1 MKMTAIQM
9 SVRFLHHRYVCVCMY
24 MCLPSTHSGSD
35 FESEMDSDSEAH
47 SDSESESE
55 LITISSL
62 LSGGILEMLDID
74 IDVEPELQ

>member
-1 MKMTAIQM
+1 
-9 SVRFLHHRYVCVCMY
+9 MY

-35 FESEMDSDSEAH
+35 FESEVDSDSGAH
-47 SDSESESE
+47 ADSESESE